1 MFSRHVSHV
10 SPCQDSPL
18 CLLQPR
24 QRARGGAGA
33 AGRGARREVRGAEQ
47 ARAGQ
52 LVSPGGQVREAVNHI
67 SQNFHNIRKGSF
79 CPSLPSYRMSLLRN
93 TDVKASWHLAYSWP
107 SPNIVKISRIFV
119 DIDSYIDVVLMLMI
133 MIMMITGTRSTTC
146 TRASWRTCLRCGT
159 SRSPRTPPPPRARS
173 GSSSAAC
180 ATPATSAPSCAPAT
194 TWAWRGSWWRGRG
207 VR

>member
-67 SQNFHNIRKGSF
+67 SQNFHNIRKGPF
-79 CPSLPSYRMSLLRN
+79 CPSLPSYRMSLLR
-93 TDVKASWHLAYSWP
+93 TTVMLKPVRTLLAFSEYREDFA
-107 SPNIVKISRIFV
+107 NFRRHRQL
-119 DIDSYIDVVLMLMI
+119 Y
-133 MIMMITGTRSTTC
+133 
-146 TRASWRTCLRCGT
+146 
-159 SRSPRTPPPPRARS
+159 
-173 GSSSAAC
+173 
-180 ATPATSAPSCAPAT
+180 
-194 TWAWRGSWWRGRG
+194 
-207 VR
+207 